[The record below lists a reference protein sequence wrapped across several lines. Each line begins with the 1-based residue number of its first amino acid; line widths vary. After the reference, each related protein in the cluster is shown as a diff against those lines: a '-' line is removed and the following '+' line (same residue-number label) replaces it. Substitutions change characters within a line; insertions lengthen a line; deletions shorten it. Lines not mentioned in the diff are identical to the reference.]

1 MSPEEPTAASDD
13 RPPEEHPRGRAGV
26 VPVGPGRRDE
36 AAEPGRLSVVGSRL
50 GDAVRRARG
59 PGQADFDALAAR
71 VERLE
76 AEVAEAGRLSLRVAE
91 LTDVVQELLV
101 PVSVRDESRV
111 REVLERYAAEL
122 GS

>member
-1 MSPEEPTAASDD
+1 MGPEPTAASDD
-13 RPPEEHPRGRAGV
+13 RPPEEHPPGRSGV
-26 VPVGPGRRDE
+26 VPVGPGGDG
-36 AAEPGRLSVVGSRL
+36 ASEPGRSSVVGSRL
-50 GDAVRRARG
+50 GDAVRRVRG
-59 PGQADFDALAAR
+59 PGQAEFDALAAR

>member
-1 MSPEEPTAASDD
+1 MSPGEPTTASDD
-13 RPPEEHPRGRAGV
+13 RPPEEHPPGRAGV
-26 VPVGPGRRDE
+26 LPVGPGRGE
-36 AAEPGRLSVVGSRL
+36 ATEAGRLAMAGSRL
-50 GDAVRRARG
+50 GDAVRRVRG
-59 PGQADFDALAAR
+59 PGQAEFDALRAR
-71 VERLE
+71 VDRLE

-101 PVSVRDESRV
+101 PVSVRDEGRV